1 MPGGKQS
8 PNLVLKGVC
17 IFQAGEW
24 KGTTY
29 TVRDL
34 DDMVKNFREL
44 KDTLDPPAVI
54 GHEEEQDWTGIP
66 AVGWVERVWRVGPKL
81 YADISQVFPAI
92 ADLIAAG
99 AYRKLSVEIYDEA
112 PEGIDAEGK
121 VLRRVAFLGG
131 ELPHLKSLGDLPQP
145 AVSRYGE
152 SPRELRHAPVIV
164 RLIRSTQNAK
174 AKSHTCYAEVE
185 PMDRAALEAQLKS
198 LGWTEP
204 AVAALASL
212 SDEDL
217 QKLVMELLAQQAGTA
232 PAADAPATAA
242 EWPEGVTRETVI
254 ADLVAAGVGTEEEL
268 SALSDDELLMKWNEW
283 KASAA
288 PADAPMSEKPV
299 GPATPQ
305 LVAAQ
310 FSELQRRAARLEAQ
324 VKQAERMQ
332 AQRQRA
338 EKAVLIDT
346 YCEQLVKD
354 GFASPAQVEK
364 ARGKDGK
371 AIGPVRCFME
381 SCSAVAKF
389 GEKSAL
395 EQYVATLR
403 SGQPRKFGEQMP
415 DPAKASKVALAKK
428 MAEELSKPR
437 KTLDP
442 RTLEERFR
450 VLPLS
455 SMR

>member
-1 MPGGKQS
+1 MPGGKAT
-8 PNLVLKGVC
+8 PNIMIRRACLFEIGD
-17 IFQAGEW
+17 W
-24 KGTTY
+24 KGTEY

-34 DDMVKNFREL
+34 NDMVRNFNRL
-44 KDTLDPPAVI
+44 KGTLDVPVVI
-54 GHEEEQDWTGIP
+54 GHEEDQDFTGIP

-99 AYRKLSVEIYDEA
+99 AYRKLSVEIYDEP
-112 PEGIDAEGK
+112 PEGIQATGK

-152 SPRELRHAPVIV
+152 HPRELRHAPVIV
-164 RLIRSTQNAK
+164 RLIRSTQNVK

-338 EKAVLIDT
+338 EKAALIDT

-395 EQYVATLR
+395 EQYVQSLR
-403 SGQPRKFGEQMP
+403 SGQPRKFGEQLP
-415 DPAKASKVALAKK
+415 DPAKASKVALARK

>member
-1 MPGGKQS
+1 
-8 PNLVLKGVC
+8 
-17 IFQAGEW
+17 
-24 KGTTY
+24 
-29 TVRDL
+29 
-34 DDMVKNFREL
+34 
-44 KDTLDPPAVI
+44 
-54 GHEEEQDWTGIP
+54 
-66 AVGWVERVWRVGPKL
+66 
-81 YADISQVFPAI
+81 
-92 ADLIAAG
+92 
-99 AYRKLSVEIYDEA
+99 
-112 PEGIDAEGK
+112 
-121 VLRRVAFLGG
+121 
-131 ELPHLKSLGDLPQP
+131 
-145 AVSRYGE
+145 
-152 SPRELRHAPVIV
+152 LRHAPVIV

-185 PMDRAALEAQLKS
+185 PMDRAALESQLKS

-232 PAADAPATAA
+232 SPAEATTAA

-283 KASAA
+283 KAAQA
-288 PADAPMSEKPV
+288 PADAPMSETPTAPT
-299 GPATPQ
+299 GPATQQ

-310 FSELQRRAARLEAQ
+310 FSELQKRAKALESQ
-324 VKQAERMQ
+324 IKQAERMQ

-338 EKAVLIDT
+338 EKAALIDT
-346 YCEQLVKD
+346 YCESLVKD
-354 GFASPAQVEK
+354 GYASPAQVER

-371 AIGPVRCFME
+371 AIGPVRRFME

-403 SGQPRKFGEQMP
+403 SGQPRKFGEQLP
-415 DPAKASKVALAKK
+415 DPAKASKAALGKK
-428 MAEELSKPR
+428 MAEELTKPR

>member
-1 MPGGKQS
+1 MPGGKAT
-8 PNLVLKGVC
+8 PNIMIRRACLFEIGD
-17 IFQAGEW
+17 W
-24 KGTTY
+24 KGTEY
-29 TVRDL
+29 TTRDL
-34 DDMVKNFREL
+34 NDMVRNFNRL
-44 KDTLDPPAVI
+44 KGTLDVPVVI
-54 GHEEEQDWTGIP
+54 GHEEDQDFTGVP
-66 AVGWVERVWRVGPKL
+66 AVGWVERVWRVGKKI
-81 YADISQVFPAI
+81 YADFSQIFPDI
-92 ADLIAAG
+92 ADLVAAG

-145 AVSRYGE
+145 VASRYGE
-152 SPRELRHAPVIV
+152 HPRELRHAPVIV

-185 PMDRAALEAQLKS
+185 PMDRAALESQLKS

-212 SDEDL
+212 SDELL
-217 QKLVMELLAQQAGTA
+217 QVLVMELLAQQAGTA
-232 PAADAPATAA
+232 PAADAPTTAA

-283 KASAA
+283 KASQA
-288 PADAPMSEKPV
+288 APMSEPPTTPT
-299 GPATPQ
+299 GPPTQQ
-305 LVAAQ
+305 LLAAQ
-310 FSELQRRAARLEAQ
+310 FAELKRRADAVDAQ

-338 EKAVLIDT
+338 EKAALIDT

-354 GFASPAQVEK
+354 GYASPAQVEK
-364 ARGKDGK
+364 TRGKDGK
-371 AIGPVRCFME
+371 AIGPVRRFME

-395 EQYVATLR
+395 EQYVASLR
-403 SGQPRKFGEQMP
+403 SGQPRKFGEQLP

-428 MAEELSKPR
+428 RAEELTKPR